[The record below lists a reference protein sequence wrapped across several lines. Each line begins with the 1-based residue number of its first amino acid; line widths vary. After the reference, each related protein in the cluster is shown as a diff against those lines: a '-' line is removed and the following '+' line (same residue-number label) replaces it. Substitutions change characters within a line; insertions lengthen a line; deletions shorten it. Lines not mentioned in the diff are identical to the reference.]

1 MDYYNLI
8 KKYNANEQVID
19 EFLELVHDNPSL
31 PIIPLVSGLL
41 ADDET
46 RYYAGVIERVAKAN
60 IVAPPDDS
68 PFEGQVFLDYQLEPL
83 VEYYTDV
90 FAADSE
96 LSYDEA
102 EGKARAYIDTFPR
115 EEVIAIY
122 VGA

>member
-1 MDYYNLI
+1 MDYYNLM

-19 EFLELVHDNPSL
+19 EFLELVNDDPSL

-46 RYYAGVIERVAKAN
+46 QYYAGVIERVAKAN
-60 IVAPPDDS
+60 IVTPPDEG
-68 PFEGQVFLDYQLEPL
+68 PFEGQVFLDYQVDPL

-90 FAADSE
+90 FAADGE

-122 VGA
+122 IGA

>member
-8 KKYNANEQVID
+8 EKYSANEQVID
-19 EFLELVHDNPSL
+19 EFLELVHDDPSL

-46 RYYAGVIERVAKAN
+46 QYYAGVIERVTKAN
-60 IVAPPDDS
+60 IVAPPDDN
-68 PFEGQVFLDYQLEPL
+68 PFDGQVFLDYQLDLL

-90 FAADSE
+90 FVADGE
-96 LSYDEA
+96 MSYDEA
-102 EGKARAYIDTFPR
+102 EAKARAYIDTFPR

-122 VGA
+122 IGA

>member
-1 MDYYNLI
+1 MNYYNLI

-19 EFLELVHDNPSL
+19 EFLELVHDDPSL

-46 RYYAGVIERVAKAN
+46 QYYAGLIERVAKAN
-60 IVAPPDDS
+60 LVAPPDDS

-83 VEYYTDV
+83 VEYYIDV
-90 FAADSE
+90 FSADGE

-122 VGA
+122 IGA